1 MKQEEMKETL
11 KELRTAGHYIHDILW
26 VTFELNEKETAKV
39 ENIRNGVIS
48 KYKSVIVDDI
58 PVFKIKKI
66 GKCDGG
72 RSDFNDGSYLY
83 MDCGGNFY
91 WRYVDE
97 WYGYVLPLMP
107 VQGNEDY
114 GVVTQAYV
122 HGKLDK
128 YFRGWGVDIKYF
140 EPEILKDIEGR
151 PVEVGDLVLAAKS
164 IGYRTSAASLI
175 KGVVTKI
182 KPTEVD
188 LDTINHVRSEL
199 YILKKHNEV

>member
-11 KELRTAGHYIHDILW
+11 KELSAAGHYVRGTLLA
-26 VTFELNEKETAKV
+26 TFKLNEKETEKV
-39 ENIRNGVIS
+39 ENICNGVIS

-58 PVFKIKKI
+58 PVFKIKRI
-66 GKCDGG
+66 GKCNGG
-72 RSDFNDGSYLY
+72 RSGLNDGSYLY
-83 MDCGGNFY
+83 MDCSGNFY

-97 WYGYVLPLMP
+97 CHGVVLPLMP
-107 VQGNEDY
+107 IQGDKDY

-122 HGKLDK
+122 DRKLEE
-128 YFRGWGVDIKYF
+128 YFRGWCVAIKYF

-151 PVEVGDLVLAAKS
+151 PVEIGDLVLAAKTF
-164 IGYRTSAASLI
+164 GYRSSAASLI

-188 LDTINHVRSEL
+188 LDTTDHVRSEL